1 MGKTDTGYRVHDY
14 YGKNIVG
21 NACHIYELKDST
33 GKTLYRMR
41 NELLPDGS
49 EPDAPI
55 DVFYAKAKAIAGDDW
70 EIKRS

>member
-1 MGKTDTGYRVHDY
+1 MHDY